1 VRDLRLIIGVM
12 ALASSIAAAQTGQYT
27 ATLAE
32 PLAGKKEFVS
42 DGNIWRC
49 EASTCVLAS
58 TPADPAS
65 VRTCHA
71 LERRAGK
78 LTAYGSQQ
86 RPFDS
91 SKLAACN
98 AGG

>member
-1 VRDLRLIIGVM
+1 MM
-12 ALASSIAAAQTGQYT
+12 AFVSSIAVAQTGQYT
-27 ATLAE
+27 ATLAQ
-32 PLAGKKEFVS
+32 PLAEKKEFVT

-49 EASTCVLAS
+49 EGSTCVLAS
-58 TPADPAS
+58 VPADPAS

-71 LERRAGK
+71 LARRAGK
-78 LTAYGSQQ
+78 LTAYGSQE

-98 AGG
+98 GG